1 MTKTAQLETTLRAL
15 KLGGMLETIDARLTQ
30 ASAGELGHIEFLQ
43 VLCEDELTRRD
54 AAGYLRRVRDAHFES
69 TTTIEEFDFAY
80 NPKVPAAQIRDL
92 VTLRFVEA
100 SESVILH
107 GPVGVGKTMIAQAL
121 GHAACRHGYSAAFTK
136 TSRLVGDLAGGH
148 ADRSWE
154 ARLKAWTRPAVLILD
169 DFAMREFTPA
179 QADDLYELVTE
190 RTKKSLIIT
199 ANRSAADWYSLF
211 PNPVVAESILDRI
224 VNVAHHIHMDGKSY
238 RPNKRPGATTP
249 GKKQ

>member
-1 MTKTAQLETTLRAL
+1 MTKTHQLEATLRSL
-15 KLGGMLETIDARLTQ
+15 KLGGMLETIDARLAQ
-30 ASAGELGHIEFLQ
+30 AASGELGHIEFLQ
-43 VLCEDELTRRD
+43 VLCEDEITRRD
-54 AAGYLRRVRDAHFES
+54 SAGFIRRVREAHFES

-92 VTLRFVEA
+92 ATLRFIEA

-121 GHAACRHGYSAAFTK
+121 GHAACRHGYSCAFTK

-154 ARLKAWTRPAVLILD
+154 TRLKAWTRPNVLILD
-169 DFAMREFTPA
+169 DFAMREFTPS

-238 RPNKRPGATTP
+238 RPNKRPGAP
-249 GKKQ
+249 AEPKKP

>member
-1 MTKTAQLETTLRAL
+1 MTKTHQLEATLRAL
-15 KLGGMLETIDARLTQ
+15 KLGGMLDTIDARLAQ
-30 ASAGELGHIEFLQ
+30 ATAGELGHIEFLQ
-43 VLCEDELTRRD
+43 VLCEDEITRRD
-54 AAGYLRRVRDAHFES
+54 SAGFIRRVREAHFES

-92 VTLRFVEA
+92 ATLRFIEA

-121 GHAACRHGYSAAFTK
+121 GHGACRAGHSVSFTK

-154 ARLKAWTRPAVLILD
+154 TRLKAWTRPAVLILD

-211 PNPVVAESILDRI
+211 PNPVVAESILDRV
-224 VNVAHHIHMDGKSY
+224 VNVAHHIHMDGQSY
-238 RPNKRPGATTP
+238 RPNKRPGAP
-249 GKKQ
+249 SAGKKP